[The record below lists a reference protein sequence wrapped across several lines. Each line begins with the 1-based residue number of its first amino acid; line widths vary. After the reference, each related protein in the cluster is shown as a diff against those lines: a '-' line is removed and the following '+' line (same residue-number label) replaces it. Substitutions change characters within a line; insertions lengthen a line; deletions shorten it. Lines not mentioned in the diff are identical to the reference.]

1 MTQEEIIDRL
11 KANLQI
17 IRPKMD
23 SNVINAQSRLS
34 EDLALDSLSMLMLS
48 LAIENDFNIS
58 FDFIQAP
65 KTVQDVIDFILAK
78 TK

>member
-23 SNVINAQSRLS
+23 PNVINAQSRLS